1 MQNSDK
7 RICRATHLSYLLEYA
22 KKVSSPSPELSDVQ
36 TTPKMETAS
45 CSATATKTNPAAA
58 KRQHR
63 KTRTLLII
71 QRLNTEMRING
82 LAATALVR
90 CGALVARDNLLDV
103 EGQEGSGELDKEGR

>member
-1 MQNSDK
+1 MNAKFRQWK
-7 RICRATHLSYLLEYA
+7 CRATHLSYLLEYA
-22 KKVSSPSPELSDVQ
+22 KKVSSPRPELSDVQ

-71 QRLNTEMRING
+71 HRLNTEMRING
-82 LAATALVR
+82 P
-90 CGALVARDNLLDV
+90 GALVTRHNLLNV
-103 EGQEGSGELDKEGR
+103 EGQEGSGELDEEGG